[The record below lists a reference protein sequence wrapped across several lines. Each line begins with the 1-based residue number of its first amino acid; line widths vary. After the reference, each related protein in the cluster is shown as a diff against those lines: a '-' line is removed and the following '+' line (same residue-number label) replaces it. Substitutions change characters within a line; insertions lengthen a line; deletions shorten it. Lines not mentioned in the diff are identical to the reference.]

1 MTGTTEFKMGRD
13 ECRWEWNRCKIC
25 GAYHKNKTYTAK
37 EMMYGTKEEFDYFIC
52 GDCGCMQIVQI
63 PDDLGKYYK
72 DNYYSM
78 QERQEYEFEGDA
90 IYTKDRILDVGCGTG
105 EYLLE
110 LANKGHGNLYGCDPF
125 IENDIYYGDRVYI
138 KKGELGQMEGK
149 FDFIRMQDSFEHI
162 GTPLETMECVS
173 RMLEKTG
180 VCQIRIPVLPNAAF
194 DTFGVNWYQLDAPRH
209 LFIHTRK
216 SMEYICGKYGLKVSK
231 VEYLSNDFQFIISYY
246 YELGVPLRIFE
257 GNYAVL
263 CNQLG
268 AKTIQYFKEKA
279 AELNKR
285 EYGDHACFHIEHA

>member
-110 LANKGHGNLYGCDPF
+110 LANKGHGNLYGCDP
-125 IENDIYYGDRVYI
+125 DCIYLLWRQGLY
-138 KKGELGQMEGK
+138 KKRGTGSNGGK
-149 FDFIRMQDSFEHI
+149 
-162 GTPLETMECVS
+162 V
-173 RMLEKTG
+173 
-180 VCQIRIPVLPNAAF
+180 
-194 DTFGVNWYQLDAPRH
+194 
-209 LFIHTRK
+209 
-216 SMEYICGKYGLKVSK
+216 
-231 VEYLSNDFQFIISYY
+231 
-246 YELGVPLRIFE
+246 
-257 GNYAVL
+257 
-263 CNQLG
+263 
-268 AKTIQYFKEKA
+268 
-279 AELNKR
+279 
-285 EYGDHACFHIEHA
+285 

>member
-125 IENDIYYGDRVYI
+125 IENDIYYACELKVCI
-138 KKGELGQMEGK
+138 TKKPENPTVLLTLPAIPELSALCIIRAFALISGK
-149 FDFIRMQDSFEHI
+149 N
-162 GTPLETMECVS
+162 VS
-173 RMLEKTG
+173 G
-180 VCQIRIPVLPNAAF
+180 NSASVLPQKPFPWRVSSGNGAAW
-194 DTFGVNWYQLDAPRH
+194 N
-209 LFIHTRK
+209 
-216 SMEYICGKYGLKVSK
+216 
-231 VEYLSNDFQFIISYY
+231 
-246 YELGVPLRIFE
+246 
-257 GNYAVL
+257 
-263 CNQLG
+263 
-268 AKTIQYFKEKA
+268 
-279 AELNKR
+279 
-285 EYGDHACFHIEHA
+285 